1 MKIFNFANII
11 KALFVPVLVLA
22 VLSVAAWMS
31 PCISNTLKMGTAS
44 WYYEYSPGIR
54 TTTASMEIFDHDL
67 LTCASWDYPFDTVLE
82 VTNAHN
88 GKKVKVRVNDRGP
101 SKDLYRQGRIVDLT
115 KAAFKEIEDIRAGV
129 TTVRVRVAD

>member
-1 MKIFNFANII
+1 
-11 KALFVPVLVLA
+11 
-22 VLSVAAWMS
+22 
-31 PCISNTLKMGTAS
+31 
-44 WYYEYSPGIR
+44 
-54 TTTASMEIFDHDL
+54 
-67 LTCASWDYPFDTVLE
+67 SWDYPFDTVLE

-88 GKKVKVRVNDRGP
+88 GKKVQVRVNDRGP